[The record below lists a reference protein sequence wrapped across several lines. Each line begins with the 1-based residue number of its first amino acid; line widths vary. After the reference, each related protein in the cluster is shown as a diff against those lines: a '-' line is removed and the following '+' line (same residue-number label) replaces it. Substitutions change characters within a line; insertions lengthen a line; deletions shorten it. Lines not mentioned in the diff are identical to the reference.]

1 MLGCQIGS
9 SVSDWGRWSDLVA
22 ELVEGQAARCGTDR
36 VRVIKAIGGIVIDG
50 HRREVGGHSQYP
62 DSGRGR

>member
-1 MLGCQIGS
+1 
-9 SVSDWGRWSDLVA
+9 VA
-22 ELVEGQAARCGTDR
+22 ELVEGQVACCGADR